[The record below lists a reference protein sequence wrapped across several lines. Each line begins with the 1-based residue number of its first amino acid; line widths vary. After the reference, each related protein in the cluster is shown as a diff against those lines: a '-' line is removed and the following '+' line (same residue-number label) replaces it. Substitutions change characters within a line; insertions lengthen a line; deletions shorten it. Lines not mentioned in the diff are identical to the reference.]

1 MQSKKPDAAE
11 WQAQRLAAISPGD
24 PREAALRAW
33 IISDRSRPVEAAS
46 ALEQAYSLREGTPGA
61 ETLGREVFTR
71 LTEMGEETGP
81 VAERVGRKIAKKTP
95 SASWMPAM
103 IAARRGRGDEAF
115 ELLQPV
121 LRPGANPDDLKEAAK
136 VAMKVAIAAGDSE
149 TLRKAGQIIDAILQL
164 APDVD
169 EILVMSAMLRHVQ
182 GHFEEEV
189 RLYRKIQSHR
199 PENYVVLNNLAWALS
214 EGLNRPEEGLACV
227 DELIKT
233 TGRDPEALDTRGVI
247 LTRLKRFDEAVK
259 DLEEVIRAAPNGLH
273 HFHLARAYSRAG
285 QTADA
290 LKNRDLAKAA
300 GLALEGVDA
309 SERADLKALLEM
321 K

>member
-1 MQSKKPDAAE
+1 
-11 WQAQRLAAISPGD
+11 
-24 PREAALRAW
+24 
-33 IISDRSRPVEAAS
+33 
-46 ALEQAYSLREGTPGA
+46 
-61 ETLGREVFTR
+61 
-71 LTEMGEETGP
+71 MGEETGP

-121 LRPGANPDDLKEAAK
+121 LRPGTNPDDLKEAAK
-136 VAMKVAIAAGDSE
+136 VAMKVAVAAGDSE

-169 EILVMSAMLRHVQ
+169 EILVMSAMLRHMQ
-182 GHFEEEV
+182 GSFEDEV

-214 EGLNRPEEGLACV
+214 EGLNQPEEGLACV

-247 LTRLKRFDEAVK
+247 LTRLKRFDEAIK

-273 HFHLARAYSRAG
+273 YFHLARAYNRAG
-285 QTADA
+285 RPTTPSRTATWPRPPA
-290 LKNRDLAKAA
+290 SPSKASTPPNA
-300 GLALEGVDA
+300 PT
-309 SERADLKALLEM
+309 SRRCWR
-321 K
+321 